1 MKRAITILGML
12 GLLGVCGADKAA
24 KSLSIADID
33 GRKCEPLNPGEG
45 RANVLFFVRTDCPI
59 SNGYAPEITRIE
71 KQYGAEKI
79 NFYIVYAMRDL
90 SEPAA
95 REHMKEYKLAGPAII
110 DRKHELVKA
119 VGATVTVEAAV
130 IGREGKLIYLGR
142 IDDQY
147 AGLGKPRTVVT
158 THELRDALDAVV
170 EGKEPKVSRTKAVG
184 CAITED

>member
-1 MKRAITILGML
+1 MKRAFAILGVV
-12 GLLGVCGADKAA
+12 GLLLVCGADKAA
-24 KSLSIADID
+24 KPLSITDID
-33 GRKCEPLNPGEG
+33 GRTCNPLNPGDA

-71 KQYGAEKI
+71 KQYGPEKI
-79 NFYIVYAMRDL
+79 NFYLVYAMRDL
-90 SEPAA
+90 RDTAA
-95 REHMKEYKLAGPAII
+95 HEHMKEYKLTGPAII

-130 IGREGKLIYLGR
+130 IGHEGRLIYLGR

-170 EGKEPKVSRTKAVG
+170 QGKEPKVSRTKAVG

>member
-1 MKRAITILGML
+1 MKTAFTILGVL
-12 GLLGVCGADKAA
+12 GILLVCGAENVSTNLKV
-24 KSLSIADID
+24 ADID
-33 GRKCEPLNPGEG
+33 GKVCEPLNPGES

-71 KQYGAEKI
+71 KQYGPEKI
-79 NFYIVYAMRDL
+79 NFYLVYAMKDL
-90 SEPAA
+90 KEAAA
-95 REHMKEYKLAGPAII
+95 REHMKEYKLAGSAII

-130 IGREGKLIYLGR
+130 LGREGKLVYLGR

-147 AGLGKPRTVVT
+147 EGLGKPRTVTT

-170 EGKEPKVSRTKAVG
+170 QGKEPKVSRTKAVG

>member
-1 MKRAITILGML
+1 MKRAFAILGAV
-12 GLLGVCGADKAA
+12 GLLLVCGADKAPQP
-24 KSLSIADID
+24 LRIADIN
-33 GRKCEPLNPGEG
+33 GNVCEPLNPGES

-59 SNGYAPEITRIE
+59 SNGYAPEISRIE
-71 KQYGAEKI
+71 QQYGPEKI
-79 NFYIVYAMRDL
+79 NFYLVYAMRDL
-90 SEPAA
+90 SDAA
-95 REHMKEYKLAGPAII
+95 AHGHMKEYKLTGPAII

-130 IGREGKLIYLGR
+130 VGRDGKLIYLGR

-170 EGKEPKVSRTKAVG
+170 EGKEPKVSRKKAVG